1 MENVKTLSVIT
12 VTYNAEKTLERTVA
26 SVKEQTYPFIQHVI
40 VDGNSADGTI
50 DIIRRHANKKMK
62 WVSEPDKGLYYAMNK
77 AAVLADGDYL
87 CFLNAGDTF
96 HSDETVG
103 WLMSDIEFNLK
114 PDIIYGETAIVDD
127 EGKFLHMR
135 RLRAPE
141 RLDYKSFKK
150 GMLVCHQSF
159 IVRKR
164 LFEPYDTSYRF
175 SSDFD
180 WAICMMKKST
190 DIFNSNIII
199 ANYLNEGLTT
209 KNRKASLKERFSIM
223 VKHYGLMSTLL
234 YHAWFVV
241 RAIFKR

>member
-234 YHAWFVV
+234 YHAWFMV

>member
-127 EGKFLHMR
+127 GGNFLHMR

-141 RLDYKSFKK
+141 RLNYKSFKK

-180 WAICMMKKST
+180 WAICMMRKST
-190 DIFNSNIII
+190 DIFNANIII
-199 ANYLNEGLTT
+199 TNYLNEGLTT
-209 KNRKASLKERFSIM
+209 KNRKASLKERFNIM

>member
-12 VTYNAEKTLERTVA
+12 VTYNAEKTLERTVT

-103 WLMSDIEFNLK
+103 LLMNDIEFNLK

-127 EGKFLHMR
+127 EGQFLHMR
-135 RLRAPE
+135 RLKAPE

>member
-103 WLMSDIEFNLK
+103 LLMNDIEFNLK

-127 EGKFLHMR
+127 EGQFLHMR

-159 IVRKR
+159 LVRKR